1 MFRNLFKGTTK
12 SAKRNKNYLK
22 NKIYFLE
29 DTLSNF
35 IRILLK

>member
-1 MFRNLFKGTTK
+1 MLRNLFKGTTK

-29 DTLSNF
+29 DTLSIF
-35 IRILLK
+35 IKIFLK